1 MSHTFEPD
9 RNQPEPIYRQLYQR
23 FRQSIADGRLRPGE
37 RVPAVRAL
45 AAELNLA
52 RGTVE
57 AAYQLLI
64 GEGYLLARGAAGTI
78 VSPQLPPMTAPTPA
92 APTSASTYLS
102 NHSGG
107 LPMPLQMGVPA
118 LDAFPRKLWTRLAG
132 RQLRHSGLEGLVYP
146 DPQGHGPLRAAI
158 ATYLGISRGIACR
171 PEQVFVCAGYRACL
185 DLISHTLMR
194 AGDRCWLEEPG
205 YFMARHALLE
215 AGAQLVPVPVDKQGL
230 DVAQGIARA
239 PDARFAVV
247 TPTHQSPLGVS
258 LSLPRRLALLDWANR
273 SDSWIIED
281 DYDSEYR
288 YQGKPL
294 PALKSLDQ
302 QGRVLYTGT
311 FSKVLFPGLRLAYL
325 VVPAAQAAAFAQQA
339 DRLHNH
345 CPLLQQAT
353 VCEFLVEGHFARH
366 LNKMRRLYALR
377 RQWLV
382 EALQAQFDE
391 RLLIDTQAGGMHVL
405 AQLHEGCDVDI
416 ARRAEQAGI
425 AVQPLSQWYLEG
437 KGRQGLLM
445 GFTNVASAG
454 QAAAL
459 AQRLA
464 GLPTPPSAPS
474 ATHGAGSLPG

>member
-1 MSHTFEPD
+1 MIVPFELD
-9 RNQPEPIYRQLYQR
+9 RSQPAPIYRQLYQR
-23 FRQSIADGRLRPGE
+23 FRESIADGRLRPGD

-64 GEGYLLARGAAGTI
+64 GEGYLIARGAAGTI
-78 VSPQLPPMTAPTPA
+78 VTPQLAPVSSSIHR
-92 APTSASTYLS
+92 APVASTTYQAT
-102 NHSGG
+102 HFGT
-107 LPMPLQMGVPA
+107 LPLALQMGLPA

-132 RQLRHSGLEGLVYP
+132 RQLRQAGFEGLIYP
-146 DPQGHGPLRAAI
+146 DSRGYAPLRAAI
-158 ATYLGISRGIACR
+158 ASYLGISRGITCH
-171 PEQVFVCAGYRACL
+171 PDQIFVCAGYRACL

-194 AGDRCWLEEPG
+194 QGETCWLEEPG
-205 YFMARHALLE
+205 YFMARNALAE
-215 AGAQLVPVPVDKQGL
+215 AGTQLVPVPVDDQGL

-273 SDSWIIED
+273 QGSWIIED

-325 VVPAAQAAAFAQQA
+325 VVPAEQTQAFARQA

-345 CPLLQQAT
+345 CPHLLQAT
-353 VCEFLVEGHFARH
+353 VTAFLNEGHFARH
-366 LNKMRRLYALR
+366 LKKMRSLYARR

-382 EALQAQFDE
+382 DALHQQFGD
-391 RLLIDTQAGGMHVL
+391 RLQINPQAGGMHLVAGLGEGDDIEL
-405 AQLHEGCDVDI
+405 AQR
-416 ARRAEQAGI
+416 ARTVGI
-425 AVQPLSQWYLEG
+425 AVEPLSQWYLEA
-437 KGRQGLLM
+437 KPRHGLVL
-445 GFTNVASAG
+445 GFTNIASAE
-454 QAAAL
+454 QASTVALRL
-459 AQRLA
+459 AQII
-464 GLPTPPSAPS
+464 
-474 ATHGAGSLPG
+474 

>member
-1 MSHTFEPD
+1 MLPFTLD
-9 RNQPEPIYRQLYQR
+9 RSQSEPIYRQLYHR
-23 FRQSIADGRLRPGE
+23 FRESIADGRLRPGD

-57 AAYQLLI
+57 AAYQLLM
-64 GEGYLLARGAAGTI
+64 GEGYLIARGAAGT
-78 VSPQLPPMTAPTPA
+78 VVTPHLPLVFTPTPR
-92 APTSASTYLS
+92 APVASAQYQPT
-102 NHSGG
+102 HCGE
-107 LPMPLQMGVPA
+107 LPLALQMGLPA

-132 RQLRHSGLEGLVYP
+132 RQLRQAGLEGLVYP
-146 DPQGHGPLRAAI
+146 DPRGHAPLRAAI
-158 ATYLGISRGIACR
+158 AAYLGISRGITCH

-194 AGDRCWLEEPG
+194 QGDTCWLEEPG
-205 YFMARHALLE
+205 YFMARNALLE
-215 AGAQLVPVPVDKQGL
+215 AGAQLVPVPVDEDGL

-273 SDSWIIED
+273 RGSWVIED

-325 VVPAAQAAAFAQQA
+325 VVPAEQSEAFARQA

-345 CPLLQQAT
+345 CPQVLQAT
-353 VCEFLVEGHFARH
+353 VSAFLQEGHFARH
-366 LNKMRRLYALR
+366 LKKMR
-377 RQWLV
+377 
-382 EALQAQFDE
+382 
-391 RLLIDTQAGGMHVL
+391 
-405 AQLHEGCDVDI
+405 
-416 ARRAEQAGI
+416 
-425 AVQPLSQWYLEG
+425 S
-437 KGRQGLLM
+437 
-445 GFTNVASAG
+445 
-454 QAAAL
+454 
-459 AQRLA
+459 
-464 GLPTPPSAPS
+464 
-474 ATHGAGSLPG
+474 

>member
-1 MSHTFEPD
+1 MIVPFELD
-9 RNQPEPIYRQLYQR
+9 RSQSAPIYRQLYQR
-23 FRQSIADGRLRPGE
+23 FRESIADGRLRPGD

-64 GEGYLLARGAAGTI
+64 GEGYLIARGAAGTI
-78 VSPQLPPMTAPTPA
+78 VTPQLAPVSSSMHRAPVTSTAYQATHFG
-92 APTSASTYLS
+92 T
-102 NHSGG
+102 
-107 LPMPLQMGVPA
+107 LPLALQMGLPA

-132 RQLRHSGLEGLVYP
+132 RQLRQAGLEGLVYP
-146 DPQGHGPLRAAI
+146 DSRGYAPLRTAI
-158 ATYLGISRGIACR
+158 ASYLGISRGITCQ
-171 PEQVFVCAGYRACL
+171 PDQIFVCAGYRACL

-194 AGDRCWLEEPG
+194 QGEACWLEEPG
-205 YFMARHALLE
+205 YFMARNTLLE
-215 AGAQLVPVPVDKQGL
+215 AGMQLVPVAVDDQGL

-273 SDSWIIED
+273 QGSWIIED

-302 QGRVLYTGT
+302 QGRVLYTGS

-325 VVPAAQAAAFAQQA
+325 VVPAEQIQAFARQA

-345 CPLLQQAT
+345 CPHLLQAT
-353 VCEFLVEGHFARH
+353 VTAFLNEGHFARH
-366 LNKMRRLYALR
+366 LSKMRSLYAR
-377 RQWLV
+377 RRRWLV
-382 EALQAQFDE
+382 DALQQQFGD
-391 RLLIDTQAGGMHVL
+391 RLQINPQAGGMHLVVGLGEGDDTEL
-405 AQLHEGCDVDI
+405 AQR
-416 ARRAEQAGI
+416 ARAVGI
-425 AVQPLSQWYLEG
+425 AVEPLSQWYLEA
-437 KGRQGLLM
+437 KPRHGLIL
-445 GFTNVASAG
+445 GFTNIASAE
-454 QAAAL
+454 QASTVALQL
-459 AQRLA
+459 AQIA
-464 GLPTPPSAPS
+464 E
-474 ATHGAGSLPG
+474 

>member
-1 MSHTFEPD
+1 MILPFELD
-9 RNQPEPIYRQLYQR
+9 RSQTAPIYRQLYQR
-23 FRQSIADGRLRPGE
+23 FRESIADGRLRPGD

-64 GEGYLLARGAAGTI
+64 GEGYLTARGAAGTI
-78 VSPQLPPMTAPTPA
+78 VTPQLAPVSAPTQRAPV
-92 APTSASTYLS
+92 APTTYQATHAGTSPLA
-102 NHSGG
+102 
-107 LPMPLQMGVPA
+107 LQMGLPA

-132 RQLRHSGLEGLVYP
+132 RQLRQAGVEGLVYP
-146 DPQGHGPLRAAI
+146 DARGYAPLRAAI
-158 ATYLGISRGIACR
+158 ASYLGISRGISCH
-171 PEQVFVCAGYRACL
+171 PEQIFVCAGYRACL
-185 DLISHTLMR
+185 DLISHTLMGPG
-194 AGDRCWLEEPG
+194 ATCWLEEPG
-205 YFMARHALLE
+205 YFMARNALLE
-215 AGAQLVPVPVDKQGL
+215 AGAQLVPVPVDDQGL

-239 PDARFAVV
+239 PEAGFAVV

-273 SDSWIIED
+273 QGSWIIED

-325 VVPAAQAAAFAQQA
+325 VVPTEQTPAFARQA

-345 CPLLQQAT
+345 CPHLLQAT
-353 VCEFLVEGHFARH
+353 VAAFLNEGHFARH
-366 LNKMRRLYALR
+366 LNKMRGLYARR

-382 EALQAQFDE
+382 EALHQALGG
-391 RLLIDTQAGGMHVL
+391 RLQIDPQAGGMHVVAGL
-405 AQLHEGCDVDI
+405 GEGDDVQIAQR
-416 ARRAEQAGI
+416 ARGEGI
-425 AVQPLSQWYLEG
+425 AVEPLSQWYLG
-437 KGRQGLLM
+437 GGVRQGLVM
-445 GFTNVASAG
+445 GFTNVVSAE
-454 QAAAL
+454 QAVSVAV
-459 AQRLA
+459 RL
-464 GLPTPPSAPS
+464 GRVI
-474 ATHGAGSLPG
+474 G